1 MMEKSKYNGQMTGNI
16 VLHPELKDLIESGE
30 VNIGD
35 KVWICDYRFDDPTN
49 KPMRNIAPQQVFI
62 MDKSSTKK
70 RIYYSDFYFAPISAK
85 GTPLA
90 TVIAPFDNTGFR
102 GYTGISVN
110 VFLDEKD
117 CREHFVKQ
125 CEEARNKIVKAR
137 DAFTKKMNERIEESI
152 VFQNIHANS

>member
-1 MMEKSKYNGQMTGNI
+1 M
-16 VLHPELKDLIESGE
+16 LHPELKALIESGE

-62 MDKSSTKK
+62 MDNSSTKK
-70 RIYYSDFYFAPISAK
+70 RVYYSDFYFAPISAK

-102 GYTGISVN
+102 GYTGVSVGI
-110 VFLDEKD
+110 FLQEKD
-117 CREHFVKQ
+117 CRDYFVKQ
-125 CEEARNKIVKAR
+125 CGEARQKIEKAR
-137 DAFTKKMNERIEESI
+137 DEFTKKMNERIEEAT
-152 VFQNIHANS
+152 VLQNIHANA